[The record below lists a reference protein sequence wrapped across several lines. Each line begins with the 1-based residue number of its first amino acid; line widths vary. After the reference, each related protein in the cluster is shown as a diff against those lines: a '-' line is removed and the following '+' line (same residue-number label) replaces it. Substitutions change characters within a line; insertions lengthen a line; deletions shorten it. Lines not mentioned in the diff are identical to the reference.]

1 MEQCPYLFFFGH
13 CSRHVLLILD
23 LCQKTHFKIMK
34 MIILGKY
41 ADLVELKD
49 PRDLIIVQNA
59 KIVSLIWI
67 ITVCG
72 QQIAL
77 DFTTENT
84 LI

>member
-1 MEQCPYLFFFGH
+1 
-13 CSRHVLLILD
+13 
-23 LCQKTHFKIMK
+23 